1 MDAAGWNERYA
12 GTDLV
17 WSAGPNAFVEQICSS
32 LTPGTALD
40 LAAGEG
46 RNALWLAELGWE
58 VTAVDFSSVG
68 LEKARRA
75 AAARGVH
82 PETEG
87 ADLTSYEPARDRF
100 DLVLIVY
107 LHLGAAEL
115 PPIIEGAARAVAPGG
130 RLVVIGHDVENLERG
145 TGGPQVAEVLTTVP
159 GVLAAVEPV
168 GLVIDRAEVAE
179 RSVTAAD
186 GTSAV
191 ALDTV
196 VVGRRP

>member
-1 MDAAGWNERYA
+1 MDADGWNERYA

-75 AAARGVH
+75 AVARGVH
-82 PETEG
+82 LETEE

-130 RLVVIGHDVENLERG
+130 DSL
-145 TGGPQVAEVLTTVP
+145 
-159 GVLAAVEPV
+159 
-168 GLVIDRAEVAE
+168 
-179 RSVTAAD
+179 
-186 GTSAV
+186 
-191 ALDTV
+191 
-196 VVGRRP
+196 

>member
-75 AAARGVH
+75 AAASRGA
-82 PETEG
+82 P
-87 ADLTSYEPARDRF
+87 RDRGSRPHE
-100 DLVLIVY
+100 LRA
-107 LHLGAAEL
+107 GA
-115 PPIIEGAARAVAPGG
+115 
-130 RLVVIGHDVENLERG
+130 
-145 TGGPQVAEVLTTVP
+145 
-159 GVLAAVEPV
+159 
-168 GLVIDRAEVAE
+168 
-179 RSVTAAD
+179 
-186 GTSAV
+186 
-191 ALDTV
+191 
-196 VVGRRP
+196 